1 MSILPKILWEA
12 FSVAL
17 LLYGSYLIYVFLWFS
32 AVRIWN
38 VDVFTAKLISGLII
52 GLILIYSSVRWFKK
66 KKAQLEN
73 KEEPETA

>member
-66 KKAQLEN
+66 KKGQLEAE
-73 KEEPETA
+73 KAEKTA